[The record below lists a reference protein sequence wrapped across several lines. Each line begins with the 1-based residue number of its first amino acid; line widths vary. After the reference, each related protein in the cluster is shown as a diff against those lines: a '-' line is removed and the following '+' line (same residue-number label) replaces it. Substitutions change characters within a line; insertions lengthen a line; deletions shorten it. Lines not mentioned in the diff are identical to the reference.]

1 MKERFLV
8 NPFRELNLTPA
19 DASLLEDLANQC
31 ITSNLEHYTK
41 FISSKKRVVD
51 LNRWKLIKEGHKLKV
66 YSERA
71 GQKPSAADIE
81 LTGEDLETMR
91 IKASYVDDVSGAAV
105 LTDLVRPTMEKPFHT
120 LLLKWMEMDI
130 PFRSTNFVKNCDYVY
145 LEGTGYTMSSQG
157 ERIGYHLLHSVS
169 FPQTGELPSRVRG
182 NMSNIGFW
190 RQIGPNTIEMYAT
203 SIMDPV
209 DKGMIRKLA
218 VPAMASGLL
227 SSLKYAYCGQ
237 MRKLTFMLDRKY
249 AESKLH
255 GAPNK
260 ARVCTTCTAPVSS
273 RRMGDFGKSGSTCK
287 LCFGFLCSGCKIVR
301 KLSFVDPD
309 MKLTQRKVTFCTAC
323 ISEVTSMS
331 AVDVA
336 RARIVAQKSIGER
349 SSFIGAL
356 SSSNSAGDS
365 SYSS

>member
-81 LTGEDLETMR
+81 LTGE
-91 IKASYVDDVSGAAV
+91 
-105 LTDLVRPTMEKPFHT
+105 
-120 LLLKWMEMDI
+120 
-130 PFRSTNFVKNCDYVY
+130 
-145 LEGTGYTMSSQG
+145 
-157 ERIGYHLLHSVS
+157 
-169 FPQTGELPSRVRG
+169 
-182 NMSNIGFW
+182 
-190 RQIGPNTIEMYAT
+190 
-203 SIMDPV
+203 
-209 DKGMIRKLA
+209 
-218 VPAMASGLL
+218 
-227 SSLKYAYCGQ
+227 
-237 MRKLTFMLDRKY
+237 
-249 AESKLH
+249 
-255 GAPNK
+255 
-260 ARVCTTCTAPVSS
+260 
-273 RRMGDFGKSGSTCK
+273 
-287 LCFGFLCSGCKIVR
+287 
-301 KLSFVDPD
+301 
-309 MKLTQRKVTFCTAC
+309 
-323 ISEVTSMS
+323 VTSMS